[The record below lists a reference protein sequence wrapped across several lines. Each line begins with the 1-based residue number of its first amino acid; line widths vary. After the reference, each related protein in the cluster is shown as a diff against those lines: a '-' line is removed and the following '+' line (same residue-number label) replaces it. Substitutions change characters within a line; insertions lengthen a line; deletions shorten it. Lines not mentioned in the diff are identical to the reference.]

1 MFPSVRPSITYHWNP
16 SPCNLEKSRKRRA
29 HSVVLRLA
37 LQSNVC
43 FTFAIAFFP
52 DSPLWLFDVADVHPS
67 LFLVLGNARF
77 DFLPSVRL
85 FVHPFA
91 AVHFCL
97 LALYNC
103 WASNCC
109 FSTPWKTTV
118 CCVYSSSS
126 SSSTDLLNKFTGTTI
141 KRLRYK
147 CLHMGWSIHCMW
159 LITTPPFVSP
169 P

>member
-1 MFPSVRPSITYHWNP
+1 MPYHRNP
-16 SPCNLEKSRKRRA
+16 SPCNLEKQKTTRALCSSSGSSVQCMLYICYCLFPRLSLVVVRRC
-29 HSVVLRLA
+29 RR
-37 LQSNVC
+37 
-43 FTFAIAFFP
+43 
-52 DSPLWLFDVADVHPS
+52 SPVA
-67 LFLVLGNARF
+67 FLVLGNARF

-109 FSTPWKTTV
+109 FSTPWKTTTV
-118 CCVYSSSS
+118 CCVYSS
-126 SSSTDLLNKFTGTTI
+126 SSSTDLLNKFTGTTT